1 MAKKEY
7 IVKYLLE
14 KPLSEHTVRGL
25 NLAGKSS
32 GDSFLNLITSLRDA
46 ALDKRTAALL
56 FVVHRFSAGWAQAEE
71 IIKAVEQ
78 FKSKG
83 KKAYIYLEHADNL
96 SYYLASCFDQI
107 YMPPAGTL
115 ELVGLRIEKY
125 YLKNLL
131 EFAGINPDLIGIG
144 KYKSAGESLLR
155 EGMSEPDREVL
166 SSVLSDMNDRFLNK
180 ISRGRSLDME
190 TVSSLVDQGPWSA
203 LQAEENQL
211 ISKTCYEDEIAEL
224 LRAECGGSLVDAD
237 KRLKKGRLR
246 RILDCRK
253 PKIAL
258 ICASGKI
265 TDGESRQNLYG
276 HPVSGARTLCK
287 QFQAAREKKSIK
299 AIVLRIDSPGGSA
312 SASDLIWREIALTAQ
327 KKPVV
332 CSMGNTAASGGYYI
346 AAASHFI
353 LASPGTLTGS
363 IGVIGGKF
371 DLSRLLEKLMIKTES
386 IQTSAQAGYAAL
398 TRPMSE
404 NEKVKFKMMLRDF
417 YENHFLKKVSLKLN
431 QNIPDII
438 PLAEG
443 RVWTGAQALGIG
455 LVDSSGGLADA
466 VDMACSR
473 AGIKKGRYKLA
484 VISSKSRIKDL
495 IPLGKRADA
504 ARIMAI
510 LPTQLR
516 IR

>member
-1 MAKKEY
+1 MAKKRF

-46 ALDKRTAALL
+46 SLDKRTSALL
-56 FVVHRFSAGWAQAEE
+56 FVVHNFSAGWAQAEE
-71 IIKAVEQ
+71 ISKAVEQ
-78 FKSKG
+78 FKSAG
-83 KKAYIYLEHADNL
+83 KKAYIYLEQADNL
-96 SYYLASCFDQI
+96 SYYLASCFDRI

-131 EFAGINPDLIGIG
+131 EFAGINPELIGIG

-166 SSVLSDMNDRFLNK
+166 SSVLEDMNSRFLDR
-180 ISRGRSLDME
+180 ISRGRSLDRE
-190 TVSSLVDQGPWSA
+190 TVSSLVDRGPWSA
-203 LQAEENQL
+203 LQAEEYQL
-211 ISKTCYEDEIAEL
+211 ITKTCYEDEIAEL
-224 LRAECGGSLVDAD
+224 LRAECGGVIVDAD
-237 KRLKKGRLR
+237 KRLKKGLVS
-246 RILDCRK
+246 RILNYRK

-265 TDGESRQNLYG
+265 TDGESRQTLSG

-287 QFQAAREKKSIK
+287 QFRAAREKKKIK
-299 AIVLRIDSPGGSA
+299 AVVLRIDSPGGSA
-312 SASDLIWREIALTAQ
+312 SASDLIWREITLTSQ
-327 KKPVV
+327 KKPVI

-346 AAASHFI
+346 AAATGFI
-353 LASPGTLTGS
+353 FASPGTLTGS

-371 DLSRLLEKLMIKTES
+371 DLSRLLEKLKITTES
-386 IQTSAQAGYAAL
+386 IQTSDQAGYASL
-398 TRPMSE
+398 THPMSE
-404 NEKVKFKMMLRDF
+404 NEKVKIKRMLRDF
-417 YENHFLKKVSLKLN
+417 YEYHFLKKVSLKLN
-431 QNIPDII
+431 KDIPEII

-443 RVWTGAQALGIG
+443 RVWTGAQALEVG

-466 VDMACSR
+466 VEMACSR
-473 AGIKKGRYKLA
+473 AGIKKGRYKLT
-484 VISSKSRIKDL
+484 VVSSKSRIKDL
-495 IPLGKRADA
+495 IPLGKRAEA